1 MSETSKS
8 FRKSFECFFCSYES
22 PVGHLVQKLLCFQ
35 PEYKFADFFY
45 CNDKEN
51 KGGNKNQCLYHQ
63 CILPLLWEVVTGLA
77 CSIMS

>member
-35 PEYKFADFFY
+35 PEYKFADFFIAMIKKI
-45 CNDKEN
+45 KEEIKISVCTIN
-51 KGGNKNQCLYHQ
+51 AFYPCCGR
-63 CILPLLWEVVTGLA
+63 
-77 CSIMS
+77 